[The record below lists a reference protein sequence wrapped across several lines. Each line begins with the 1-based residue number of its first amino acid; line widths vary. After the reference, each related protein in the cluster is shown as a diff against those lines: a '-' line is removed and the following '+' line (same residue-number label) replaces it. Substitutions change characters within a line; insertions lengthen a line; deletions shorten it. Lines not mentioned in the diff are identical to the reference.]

1 MMAVTRLL
9 LATALLLSA
18 PGTLHAQEKGRNPWL
33 LTVSANHGAWSADKS
48 SVEGSQSVG
57 FLQLAYDLET
67 MGCSVSG
74 TYARANYMA
83 AGADGRFEID
93 TFADTD
99 ISTFYMSKLGDLT
112 LRGGVDLRVPTGKSS
127 YTNAQISR
135 LMIDKVSQEIMLIN
149 TYGGG
154 LNVIPHF
161 VAVYSMKA
169 FTIGAAARYEIA
181 GDYDP
186 TTETANDQFDPG
198 DRLTALVT
206 GAWAVTDGDAVML
219 TASYLS
225 VGKDKQD
232 GKDVFRQGDTYSGD
246 ARYIRKWGE
255 GVNTV
260 LGVTYKNQGINQ
272 SLTTESYLQSEVSN
286 SNNNSLEVY
295 LNGQYRYSKSLL
307 LRGLGGVKIVGANGY
322 AEADPLYDAGLDKQY
337 AEAGVTW
344 YFTDGMYATAQLRY
358 TKINNKKDAL
368 AEADTAYGVANAD
381 LSFVYGF

>member
-1 MMAVTRLL
+1 MAMTRL
-9 LATALLLSA
+9 ALVAAVLLSMTGPLYA
-18 PGTLHAQEKGRNPWL
+18 GENERNSWL
-33 LTVSANHGAWSADKS
+33 LTVSSNYGSWTSDKFSAD
-48 SVEGSQSVG
+48 GSQSVG

-67 MGCSVSG
+67 MGASVST
-74 TYARANYMA
+74 TYANASYKA
-83 AGADGRFEID
+83 AGADGRFEIN

-99 ISTFYMSKLGDLT
+99 ISTFYMARLGDLT
-112 LRGGVDLRVPTGKSS
+112 LRGGVDLRVPTGKSA
-127 YTNAQISR
+127 YTNEQISR
-135 LMIDKVSQEIMLIN
+135 IMIDKVSQEIMLLN

-154 LNVIPHF
+154 LNVVPHF
-161 VAVYSMKA
+161 VAVYSMKRI
-169 FTIGAAARYEIA
+169 TVGAAGRYEFT

-186 TTETANDQFDPG
+186 ATETASDQFNPG

-206 GAWAVTDGDAVML
+206 GAWAITDGDAVML

-225 VGKDKQD
+225 LGNDKQD

-255 GVNTV
+255 AVNTV

-272 SLTTESYLQSEVSN
+272 ALTSESYLQSEVSN

-307 LRGLGGVKIVGANGY
+307 LRGLAGMKAIGANGY

-337 AEAGVTW
+337 AEAGATW
-344 YFTDGMYATAQLRY
+344 YFTDDMYATAQLRY
-358 TKINNKKDAL
+358 TSIKNKKDSL
-368 AEADTAYGVANAD
+368 AEADTVYGVINAD
-381 LSFVYGF
+381 LAIVYGF